1 MTRARELSRFTNE
14 NVFSVEAGTFNV
26 GIGSTTPDVK
36 LDVSGSIEATGI
48 STFQNNLFVGAGI
61 TMLASS
67 GIVSAVAFYGDGSNL
82 DNTGSTLSAA
92 SGSQRVVVTSLTS
105 GTMTSN
111 ATDAD
116 LTFDAGTNTLNV
128 GGGANISG
136 VTTSGTAIVGSAVTI
151 NATGVNA
158 TGVITATSFE
168 GDGTSLTGVTP
179 FNWSTKTGNYTAVH
193 KDGLFVD
200 TSAGIVTVTLPAS
213 PSAGDYVHF
222 IDLDG
227 TFATNNL
234 IINRNGSNII
244 GVASDMTVDIN
255 NSGLTLVYTDATNG
269 WKLLNF

>member
-1 MTRARELSRFTNE
+1 MTRARDLSRFTNPSA
-14 NVFSVEAGTFNV
+14 VSVEAGTFNI
-26 GIGSTTPDVK
+26 GIGSDSPDVE
-36 LDVSGSIEATGI
+36 LDVIGSIEASGI

-116 LTFDAGTNTLNV
+116 FTFDAGTNTLNV
-128 GGGANISG
+128 GG
-136 VTTSGTAIVGSAVTI
+136 
-151 NATGVNA
+151 VNA
-158 TGVITATSFE
+158 TGVVTASSFV

-179 FNWSTKTGNYTAVH
+179 FNWSTKTSNYTAVH
-193 KDGLFVD
+193 KDGLFID

-234 IINRNGSNII
+234 IVDRNGSNII
-244 GVASDMTVDIN
+244 GVASDLTVDIN